1 MLISIDPKMSNIQ
14 SQISNIQSA
23 LQAAYPADEANAL
36 AWWIAEE
43 LTGLSRTELQ
53 FGCKGTNFSSHM
65 QEIETIIDR
74 LLHFEPIQYIFGHT
88 LWNGLDL
95 KVTPSTLIPRPETAE
110 LVERINLKSEILNLK
125 SQIHVL
131 DVGTGSGC
139 IAIALKKAHPEWSVT
154 GIDISPDAIEVARE
168 NARRNNVEVDF
179 YVADILSPSMGES
192 EGESNLKF
200 QISNLKFQILN
211 LKYDVVVSNPP
222 YICESEKV
230 SMKSN
235 VLDYEPST
243 ALFVPDS
250 DPLLF
255 YRRIAEL
262 SSMDYR
268 QALSRNDQRPTTND
282 QRLIF
287 FEINEAYGPQLSAML
302 ESIGYTDIQIH
313 KDIYGKDRIIEAR
326 MAR

>member
-1 MLISIDPKMSNIQ
+1 MSNIQ

-23 LQAAYPADEANAL
+23 LQAAYPADEANTL

-154 GIDISPDAIEVARE
+154 GIDISPEAIEVARE
-168 NARRNNVEVDF
+168 NARRNNVEIDF

-192 EGESNLKF
+192 EGASNLKF
-200 QISNLKFQILN
+200 QISN

-262 SSMDYR
+262 QTRRNPNSKQG
-268 QALSRNDQRPTTND
+268 QAQTPKPLF
-282 QRLIF
+282 LF